1 MTKNSSRNRAL
12 VPVKLASYGTV
23 KVYKSNHVKLD
34 ANLLNTL
41 GIRPGDR
48 VEVFLDTKERAIV
61 ITKSLELDRLQR
73 NQYLDK

>member
-1 MTKNSSRNRAL
+1 MTKKSSRNRAL
-12 VPVKLASYGTV
+12 LPVKLASYGTV

-48 VEVFLDTKERAIV
+48 VEVFLDTEERAIV
-61 ITKSLELDRLQR
+61 ITKSLEA
-73 NQYLDK
+73 